1 MNIILKDPIIIVTA
15 LIGLIFT
22 IGMLSMLTSL
32 ISETENTKKA
42 WDDMTCQQLENSF
55 SSDEYNKLSKD
66 DNAKFQKA
74 LEFCKE
80 G

>member
-1 MNIILKDPIIIVTA
+1 M
-15 LIGLIFT
+15 GLIFT
-22 IGMLSMLTSL
+22 VGMLFMLTSL

-42 WDDMTCQQLENSF
+42 WDDMTCQQLENSL
-55 SSDEYNKLSKD
+55 SSNEYNKLSKD

-74 LEFCKE
+74 LELCKE

>member
-1 MNIILKDPIIIVTA
+1 M
-15 LIGLIFT
+15 GLIFT
-22 IGMLSMLTSL
+22 VGMLSMLTHL
-32 ISETENTKKA
+32 ISETENIKKT
-42 WDDMTCQQLENSF
+42 WNDLTCQQLEDF
-55 SSDEYNKLSKD
+55 LSSDEYNKLSKD